1 MFGNKDKRPTA
12 AVRREAANAALRAEV
27 ERLEALPMAQLA
39 AEVMVRAFKRGPVY
53 NRDGSLAGGREM
65 DDIIRND
72 FMPEDAWDG
81 GLRGR
86 LYHVLAEGLQV
97 LEHQSLIC
105 VYAAGEDTGYAPTRR
120 GQAALEA
127 GAVEQALRGD

>member
-1 MFGNKDKRPTA
+1 MSGDKAKRATLA
-12 AVRREAANAALRAEV
+12 ERTEAANAAFRAEV

-39 AEVMVRAFKRGPVY
+39 AEVMVRVFGPGTSGHPYLNSGIVGIFTPKDAYGKDINDLKR
-53 NRDGSLAGGREM
+53 
-65 DDIIRND
+65 
-72 FMPEDAWDG
+72 
-81 GLRGR
+81 R
-86 LYHVLAEGLQV
+86 LHHVLVEGLQV

-105 VYAAGEDTGYAPTRR
+105 IYHRDDISYAPTRR